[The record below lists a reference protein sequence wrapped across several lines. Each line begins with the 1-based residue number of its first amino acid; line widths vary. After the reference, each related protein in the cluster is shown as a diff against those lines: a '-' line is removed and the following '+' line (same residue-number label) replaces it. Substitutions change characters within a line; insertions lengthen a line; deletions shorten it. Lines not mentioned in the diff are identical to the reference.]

1 MFKAKLNFRLP
12 LTVLLASAVCSAVVL
27 PLVAADAPAP
37 ALPASGTHV
46 ESTQIMLIR
55 RLAERGAIT
64 QEDAA
69 EMIKLSEADAA
80 DARVQAALTALA
92 TAQSEAAR
100 AHAEAAAIQAKAS
113 RNGAKQDAAIA
124 VPTVPPVVETSS
136 VSPVPI
142 ATESTVT
149 ATPVRGA
156 EDDTVHV
163 TYVPEVVKAQL
174 REEIKNDVLE
184 QAKKEGWATPR
195 AVPDWVSRFTL
206 YGDFRLRYETIYNH
220 KQNVIGGLGSN
231 FWNYNAI
238 NTGSPYDVGAN
249 NTANPPLYNVD
260 QDRNRLR
267 LRARLGVVADLGDGF
282 TSGFRIA
289 TGENGSPVSQN
300 QSLGAA
306 GSGQGGN
313 FSKYSLWLDRAFL
326 KYQSRADSDR
336 ALVLTLGRFENPFL
350 ATSVIWAD
358 DLGFDG
364 LVLKIPAQIH
374 YDGQIVDAVKPYFV
388 VGAFPIFNTDL
399 NYSSNWPD
407 KYKSNDKWLD
417 AAQFGIDLKL
427 GRDLRVKLGAAYY
440 YFTKTVGKLSSAY
453 TPLTSAD
460 AGDTDARRPAFAQKG
475 NTYMMLRNIVPD
487 STNASGYSNQWQ
499 YFGLASAFRDLTFD
513 VRVDYNHFEPFQVSF
528 IGEYIK
534 NTAFDKMKIQSRG
547 PKNNLGGATG
557 DEFVGKG
564 TAWITGVKL
573 GHAQLDKRW
582 DWNVLVNYRYVG
594 SDAVIDGFCDSDFG
608 GGGTNVKG
616 TTLGLNVALSK
627 RVSFAAKWMSSSQI
641 EGLTYL
647 DANSNLVVPSTV
659 KTDILQLDINAK
671 F

>member
-1 MFKAKLNFRLP
+1 MSKAKLNLRRS
-12 LTVLLASAVCSAVVL
+12 LTVLLASAVCSAAVL
-27 PLVAADAPAP
+27 PLMAADAPGTAVSSSAP
-37 ALPASGTHV
+37 NL
-46 ESTQIMLIR
+46 ESTQITLIR

-69 EMIKLSEADAA
+69 ELIKLSEADAA
-80 DARVQAALTALA
+80 DAKVLEALTALA
-92 TAQSEAAR
+92 AAQSEASRAR
-100 AHAEAAAIQAKAS
+100 AEAAAIRANAS
-113 RNGAKQDAAIA
+113 RNGTNHSAAVA
-124 VPTVPPVVETSS
+124 VSTVLPVVEAGP
-136 VSPVPI
+136 VSQAPVI
-142 ATESTVT
+142 AEPTVT
-149 ATPVRGA
+149 ATPARSN
-156 EDDTVHV
+156 EDDVVHV

-174 REEIKNDVLE
+174 REEVKNDVLE

-206 YGDFRLRYETIYNH
+206 YGDFRMRYEGIYNH
-220 KQNVIGGLGSN
+220 KQNVIGGSGSN

-238 NTGSPYDVGAN
+238 NTSSPYDVGAN
-249 NTANPPLYNVD
+249 NTANPPLYNID

-267 LRARLGVVADLGDGF
+267 LRARLGVVADLSDGF

-300 QSLGAA
+300 QSLGAS

-313 FSKYSLWLDRAFL
+313 FSKYSLWLDRAYL
-326 KYQSRADSDR
+326 KYQSQADASR

-350 ATSVIWAD
+350 ATSIIWAD

-364 LVLKIPAQIH
+364 AVLKIPAQIH
-374 YDGQIVDAVKPYFV
+374 YEGLIVDSVKPYFV

-407 KYKSNDKWLD
+407 KYKSNDKWLE
-417 AAQFGIDLKL
+417 AGQLGLDLKF

-440 YFTKTVGKLSSAY
+440 YFTKTVGKPSTAFI
-453 TPLTSAD
+453 PLTSSD

-475 NTYMMLRNIVPD
+475 NTYIWLRDIVADP
-487 STNASGYSNQWQ
+487 TNSLGYSNQWQ
-499 YFGLASAFRDLTFD
+499 YFGLASAFRDLACD
-513 VRVDYNHFEPFQVSF
+513 VRVDYNHFEPFQISF

-534 NTAFDKMKIQSRG
+534 NTAFNKTKIQSRG

-557 DEFVGKG
+557 DEFIGKG
-564 TAWITGVKL
+564 AAWITGVKL
-573 GHAQLDKRW
+573 GHALLDNRW

-627 RVSFAAKWMSSSQI
+627 RVSLGAKWMSSSQI

-647 DANSNLVVPSTV
+647 DANSVLIVPNTV
-659 KTDILQLDINAK
+659 KTDILQFDINAK